1 MSETRKE
8 KLQRVNK
15 ELDRKKKLKDS
26 KKSKFTKTKEF
37 FLGDPDERLSRMDR
51 RFANITRLKQS
62 GRMKKLYESGM
73 DGNQQDMDE
82 FIRLQNKYFNTKG
95 TMSVFSRGGGVAIQ
109 GTKFKGLK

>member
-1 MSETRKE
+1 
-8 KLQRVNK
+8 
-15 ELDRKKKLKDS
+15 
-26 KKSKFTKTKEF
+26 
-37 FLGDPDERLSRMDR
+37 MDR